1 MRCDCP
7 TKPVGGEGGGGG
19 GGMVER
25 VDSKG
30 KIMANM
36 EGSYHRHVTLASLR
50 KMLRLHQLLFGLNE
64 SFHFTW
70 SHFIKFN
77 NPH

>member
-7 TKPVGGEGGGGG
+7 YQTGGGGGEGGGRGC

-50 KMLRLHQLLFGLNE
+50 KMLRLHQLL
-64 SFHFTW
+64 
-70 SHFIKFN
+70 KFN